1 MEPEAPKPI
10 FDVSC
15 EFAVSFFVVF
25 SGGKA
30 KLHFLEISI

>member
-15 EFAVSFFVVF
+15 EFAVSFFVF